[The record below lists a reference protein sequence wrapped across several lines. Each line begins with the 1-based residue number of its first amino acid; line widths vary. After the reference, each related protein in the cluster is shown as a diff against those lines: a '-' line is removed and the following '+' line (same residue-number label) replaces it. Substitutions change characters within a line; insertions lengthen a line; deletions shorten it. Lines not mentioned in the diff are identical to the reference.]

1 VSGDRQ
7 ADRRSVHNVALR
19 AAFDELAL
27 AVSRAYGERE
37 SEETLRG
44 ASKANAAYLA
54 VSACA
59 RQARTH
65 GVPPERFLVALKRF
79 LERHPKLQHDLD
91 ELVAMGTRIDPR
103 EQLVT
108 WAIAAYFRA
117 PSAQAG

>member
-1 VSGDRQ
+1 VSVDRP

-27 AVSRAYGERE
+27 CVSRAYGERE
-37 SEETLRG
+37 SEATLRG

-59 RQARTH
+59 RQARRH
-65 GVPPERFLVALKRF
+65 GVPPESFLVALKRF

-91 ELVAMGTRIDPR
+91 ELVALDTRTDPR
-103 EQLVT
+103 EQLVS

-117 PSAQAG
+117 PASPAT

>member
-1 VSGDRQ
+1 MSDDR
-7 ADRRSVHNVALR
+7 ATDRRSVHNVALR
-19 AAFDELAL
+19 AAFDELAA

-37 SEETLRG
+37 SEATLRG

-59 RQARTH
+59 RQARRH
-65 GVPPERFLVALKRF
+65 DVPPERFIVALKRF

-91 ELVAMGTRIDPR
+91 ALVALDTRVDPR

-108 WAIAAYFRA
+108 WAITAFYRA
-117 PSAQAG
+117 PAAPPG